1 MRWLT
6 WALLLALLAAAV
18 ALVLQIN
25 AGNVAF
31 FVPPYR
37 LDVSFNLFLLVLA
50 GILAIV
56 YWGARALQKVADFP
70 EQVRLYRARR
80 EEIGGQQALLE
91 SVRSLLE
98 GRFARAEKAARAAQS
113 SSSTAAVA
121 ALLGARAAHRMQ
133 EYERRDEWLQRAEDD
148 RRVETARLVA
158 SAEMWTEQRE
168 NDAALGAIERL
179 QAAGAR
185 HIHAMRIALNANLQS
200 GRWDEALKA
209 LRALEKRNAVHP
221 VLARKLKVAAYRERL
236 VAQRYDP
243 ASLEDAWMG
252 IPAADRVLPEVALEG
267 ARVLNVAGRGGLAAE
282 AIEAAL
288 QLPRAEWEESCI
300 RLLDEYARAHSFPA
314 RDQLARVEQ
323 HWLAD
328 SPHDDT
334 IRAALLRTA
343 GVLCLREQLWGK
355 AKSYLMDSLKIEAD
369 PTTLVALARLAE
381 AVGDE
386 ADAGAH
392 YREAALGF
400 MQPTP
405 GGPVD
410 GVRPA
415 MRDNTL

>member
-6 WALLLALLAAAV
+6 WALLLAVLAAAI
-18 ALVLQIN
+18 ALLLQIN

-31 FVPPYR
+31 FLPPYR
-37 LDVSFNLFLLVLA
+37 LDVSFNLFLLLLTGVLA
-50 GILAIV
+50 VV
-56 YWGARALQKVADFP
+56 YWGARTLQKLADFP

-98 GRFARAEKAARAAQS
+98 GRFARAERAARAAQS

-133 EYERRDEWLQRAEDD
+133 EYERRDEWLQRAEEDQ
-148 RRVETARLVA
+148 RVDTARLVA

-179 QAAGAR
+179 QGAGAR

-200 GRWDEALKA
+200 GRWEEALKA
-209 LRALEKRNAVHP
+209 LRALEKRGAVHP
-221 VLARKLKVAAYRERL
+221 VLAGKLKVAAYRERL

-243 ASLEDAWMG
+243 ASLEDAWNG
-252 IPAADRVLPEVALEG
+252 IPAADRALPEVALEG
-267 ARVLNVAGRGGLAAE
+267 ARLLNVAGRGGMAAE
-282 AIEAAL
+282 AIETAL
-288 QLPRAEWEESCI
+288 QLPRAEWDETCV

-314 RDQLARVEQ
+314 RDQLARVER
-323 HWLAD
+323 WLAD
-328 SPHDDT
+328 SPHDDA

-355 AKSYLMDSLKIEAD
+355 AKSYLMDSLKIEPD
-369 PTTLVALARLAE
+369 PATLVALARLAE

-386 ADAGAH
+386 AEAATH

-400 MQPTP
+400 MQPTS
-405 GGPVD
+405 GRPVEAA
-410 GVRPA
+410 RPPL
-415 MRDNTL
+415 RENTL